1 MALTESVTAPTVAVS
16 TAPRGH
22 TGETTG
28 GRLPETGGA
37 ARASKRLQRTR
48 APLAAVATLIGVL
61 LGPGFVTASAAAEAP
76 GDVLRLAVVVDLEH
90 PVSGADA
97 DDLGRSLAAFVAARG
112 PAVALDAASP
122 DRLRLTVSVR
132 PYSST
137 ALRGFFLPFSG
148 TYAIGPV
155 RLSLERT
162 VALPGRTSDTF
173 TAIVWQRE
181 QVVATRWS
189 TAGPAIGVAVQNL
202 LDALQA
208 AGAARP

>member
-1 MALTESVTAPTVAVS
+1 MALVGRGVWITPASRRRRCSRCHDSSVHRSCHCRRVPAGRPWKCPHVALTESVTAPTVAVS

-22 TGETTG
+22 TKETTG

-37 ARASKRLQRTR
+37 ARASKRLRRAR
-48 APLAAVATLIGVL
+48 APLAAVTTLIGVL

-122 DRLRLTVSVR
+122 DRLRLTVS
-132 PYSST
+132 
-137 ALRGFFLPFSG
+137 
-148 TYAIGPV
+148 
-155 RLSLERT
+155 
-162 VALPGRTSDTF
+162 
-173 TAIVWQRE
+173 
-181 QVVATRWS
+181 
-189 TAGPAIGVAVQNL
+189 
-202 LDALQA
+202 
-208 AGAARP
+208 